1 MPLPRP
7 LSSWRKTPSFIDGTV
22 FEARMTV
29 VRTGA
34 LGMIET
40 RGLLGAIEAADAALK
55 SASVSLIGTR
65 KAGGGLVTVL
75 LSGDVAAVRSAV
87 DAASASLSRLGIGF
101 SAHVI
106 PRLDPEAWRFV
117 DLNVGPEAWRLVDL
131 NVGPALPQEPGGA
144 VSVPCRED
152 AVGPE
157 PFRNGE
163 DEKDEVAEPGGEGL
177 DGTSAA
183 VPLAL
188 SLRDGLRRMTVAE
201 LRRLARE
208 VSLDTLTRRQIRDAN
223 KRELVARLGM
233 FFERSG
239 EENRALAW
247 EKVGKLLQKNG
258 VMRRDAD

>member
-1 MPLPRP
+1 
-7 LSSWRKTPSFIDGTV
+7 
-22 FEARMTV
+22 MTV

-55 SASVSLIGTR
+55 SASVSLIGTQ
-65 KAGGGLVTVL
+65 KAGGGLITVL
-75 LSGDVAAVRSAV
+75 LSGDVAAVRSAL
-87 DAASASLSRLGIGF
+87 DAASASLSKLGIGF

-106 PRLDPEAWRFV
+106 PRLDPEAWSLTENAGLAF
-117 DLNVGPEAWRLVDL
+117 
-131 NVGPALPQEPGGA
+131 PQEPGGA
-144 VSVPCRED
+144 AGAPFRED
-152 AVGPE
+152 AAGPE
-157 PFRNGE
+157 SFLNG
-163 DEKDEVAEPGGEGL
+163 KGEVDGPNGGSLG
-177 DGTSAA
+177 GTVTA
-183 VPLAL
+183 VPLVV

-223 KRELVARLGM
+223 KKELVARLGT

>member
-1 MPLPRP
+1 
-7 LSSWRKTPSFIDGTV
+7 
-22 FEARMTV
+22 MTV

-55 SASVSLIGTR
+55 SASVSLIGAR
-65 KAGGGLVTVL
+65 KAGGGLITVL
-75 LSGDVAAVRSAV
+75 LSGDVAAVRSAL
-87 DAASASLSRLGIGF
+87 DAASASLSKLGIGF

-106 PRLDPEAWRFV
+106 PRLDPEAWSLTEDV
-117 DLNVGPEAWRLVDL
+117 RLTDAAGL
-131 NVGPALPQEPGGA
+131 ALPQEPGGA

-223 KRELVARLGM
+223 KKELVARLGT

>member
-1 MPLPRP
+1 
-7 LSSWRKTPSFIDGTV
+7 
-22 FEARMTV
+22 MTV

-55 SASVSLIGTR
+55 SASVSLIGTQ
-65 KAGGGLVTVL
+65 KAGGGLITVL
-75 LSGDVAAVRSAV
+75 LSGDVAAVRSAL
-87 DAASASLSRLGIGF
+87 DAASASLSKLGIGF

-106 PRLDPEAWRFV
+106 PRLDPEAWSLTEDV
-117 DLNVGPEAWRLVDL
+117 GLN
-131 NVGPALPQEPGGA
+131 LPQEPGGA
-144 VSVPCRED
+144 AGAPFRED
-152 AVGPE
+152 AAGPE
-157 PFRNGE
+157 SFLNG
-163 DEKDEVAEPGGEGL
+163 KGEVDGPNGGSLG
-177 DGTSAA
+177 GTVTA
-183 VPLAL
+183 VPLVV

-223 KRELVARLGM
+223 KKELVARLGT

>member
-1 MPLPRP
+1 
-7 LSSWRKTPSFIDGTV
+7 
-22 FEARMTV
+22 MTV

-65 KAGGGLVTVL
+65 KAGGGLITVL
-75 LSGDVAAVRSAV
+75 LSGDVAAVRSAL

-117 DLNVGPEAWRLVDL
+117 DLNVGLTEDVRLTDAAGL
-131 NVGPALPQEPGGA
+131 ALPQEPGDAAGA
-144 VSVPCRED
+144 PFRED
-152 AVGPE
+152 AARPESFLNGKGEVDGP
-157 PFRNGE
+157 NGGSL
-163 DEKDEVAEPGGEGL
+163 GG
-177 DGTSAA
+177 TATA
-183 VPLAL
+183 VPLAV

-223 KRELVARLGM
+223 KKELVARLGT

>member
-1 MPLPRP
+1 
-7 LSSWRKTPSFIDGTV
+7 
-22 FEARMTV
+22 MTV

-65 KAGGGLVTVL
+65 KAGGGLITVL
-75 LSGDVAAVRSAV
+75 LSGDVAAVRSAL
-87 DAASASLSRLGIGF
+87 DAAGASLSKLGIGF

-106 PRLDPEAWRFV
+106 PRLDPEAWSLTEDV
-117 DLNVGPEAWRLVDL
+117 GLN
-131 NVGPALPQEPGGA
+131 LPQEPGGA
-144 VSVPCRED
+144 ADATCRED
-152 AVGPE
+152 AAGPE
-157 PFRNGE
+157 SFRNGK
-163 DEKDEVAEPGGEGL
+163 EKPDGEGL
-177 DGTSAA
+177 GGTVTA
-183 VPLAL
+183 VPLAV

-223 KRELVARLGM
+223 KKELVARLGA

-239 EENRALAW
+239 EENRASAW

>member
-1 MPLPRP
+1 
-7 LSSWRKTPSFIDGTV
+7 
-22 FEARMTV
+22 MTV

-55 SASVSLIGTR
+55 SASVSLIGAR
-65 KAGGGLVTVL
+65 KAGGGLITVL
-75 LSGDVAAVRSAV
+75 LSGDVAAVRSAL
-87 DAASASLSRLGIGF
+87 DAASASLSKLGIGF
-101 SAHVI
+101 STHVI
-106 PRLDPEAWRFV
+106 PRLDPEAWLLTE
-117 DLNVGPEAWRLVDL
+117 DVGLTDAAGL
-131 NVGPALPQEPGGA
+131 ALPQEPGDAAGA
-144 VSVPCRED
+144 PFRED
-152 AVGPE
+152 AAGPE
-157 PFRNGE
+157 SFRNG
-163 DEKDEVAEPGGEGL
+163 KGEVDGPNGGSLG
-177 DGTSAA
+177 GTATA
-183 VPLAL
+183 VPLAV

-223 KRELVARLGM
+223 KKELVARLGT

>member
-1 MPLPRP
+1 
-7 LSSWRKTPSFIDGTV
+7 
-22 FEARMTV
+22 MTV

-65 KAGGGLVTVL
+65 KVGGGLVTVL

-106 PRLDPEAWRFV
+106 PRLA
-117 DLNVGPEAWRLVDL
+117 PEAWRLVDL
-131 NVGPALPQEPGGA
+131 NVGPALPKEPGGA
-144 VSVPCRED
+144 AGAPFRED
-152 AVGPE
+152 AAGPE
-157 PFRNGE
+157 SFRNG
-163 DEKDEVAEPGGEGL
+163 KGEVDGPNGGSLG
-177 DGTSAA
+177 GTATA
-183 VPLAL
+183 VPLAV

-223 KRELVARLGM
+223 KKELVARLGT

>member
-1 MPLPRP
+1 
-7 LSSWRKTPSFIDGTV
+7 
-22 FEARMTV
+22 MTV

-55 SASVSLIGTR
+55 SASVSLIGAR
-65 KAGGGLVTVL
+65 KAGGGLITVL
-75 LSGDVAAVRSAV
+75 LSGDVAAVRSAL
-87 DAASASLSRLGIGF
+87 DAASASLSKLGIGF

-106 PRLDPEAWRFV
+106 PRLDPEAWSLTEDV
-117 DLNVGPEAWRLVDL
+117 RLTDAAGL
-131 NVGPALPQEPGGA
+131 ALPQEPGGA

-163 DEKDEVAEPGGEGL
+163 AEKDEVAEPGGEGL
-177 DGTSAA
+177 DGTSAT

-223 KRELVARLGM
+223 KKELVARLGT

>member
-1 MPLPRP
+1 MPSPRP
-7 LSSWRKTPSFIDGTV
+7 LSSLRKTPSFIDGTV

-55 SASVSLIGTR
+55 SASVSLIGAR

-117 DLNVGPEAWRLVDL
+117 DLNVGLTEDVGLIDAA
-131 NVGPALPQEPGGA
+131 GPALPQEPGGA
-144 VSVPCRED
+144 VGVPRLEV
-152 AVGPE
+152 AAEPE

-163 DEKDEVAEPGGEGL
+163 AEKDEVAEPGGEGL

-183 VPLAL
+183 VPLVV
-188 SLRDGLRRMTVAE
+188 SLRDWLRRMTVAE